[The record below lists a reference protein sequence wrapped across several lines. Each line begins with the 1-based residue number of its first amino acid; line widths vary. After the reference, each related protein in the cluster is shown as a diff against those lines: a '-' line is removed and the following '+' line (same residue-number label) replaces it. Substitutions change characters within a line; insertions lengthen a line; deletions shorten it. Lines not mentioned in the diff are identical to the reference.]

1 MKNYSNPE
9 LALIIPKSP
18 NESEWVFK
26 KLSFFI
32 KKKIKG
38 ISEKEMNELR
48 LLIYELFSNTV
59 KYSFADSIVIRCM
72 ISGSKLQLWF
82 SGPSLGF
89 EIKPV
94 ADKYLNESFRP
105 PYPLE
110 LLEEKILIGR
120 SSGVNLYC
128 SLKNS
133 HELIFFSESANGRI
147 VNDEISEHFGLMLI
161 TSLSDEVVYK
171 MDSVDDDY
179 FHITKTFAA

>member
-26 KLSFFI
+26 KLSTFI

-38 ISEKEMNELR
+38 ISEKELNELR

-59 KYSFADSIVIRCM
+59 KYSYADSIVIRCM
-72 ISGSKLQLWF
+72 ITGNKLHMWF
-82 SGPSLGF
+82 SGPSTGF

-94 ADKYLNESFRP
+94 TDQFLNASYLP

-110 LLEEKILIGR
+110 LLQEKILIGR

-128 SLKNS
+128 TLKNS
-133 HELIFFSESANGRI
+133 HELMFFSESVNGRI
-147 VNDEISEHFGLMLI
+147 VNDEIAENFGIMLLR
-161 TSLSDEVVYK
+161 SLSDEVVYK
-171 MDSVDDDY
+171 MDSIDNDY
-179 FHITKTFAA
+179 FYITKTLAA